1 LPGEVLVLVTVTL
14 AVLVAELP
22 ELMAAA
28 QTLALV
34 DHKAQ
39 AVLVEILK
47 GELLMDRHCKGALQA
62 LLVMAA
68 AEAGVVAA
76 IGVEAQVLT
85 EIVLRVTLAGVVVLA
100 TTILQ
105 QLQLPP

>member
-1 LPGEVLVLVTVTL
+1 LPGEVLVLVLVLL
-14 AVLVAELP
+14 AVLAAELP
-22 ELMAAA
+22 GLMAAA

-47 GELLMDRHCKGALQA
+47 GALLMDRHCKVALQA

-68 AEAGVVAA
+68 AVVAA
-76 IGVEAQVLT
+76 AVAIGVVVLDGMV
-85 EIVLRVTLAGVVVLA
+85 IALRVTLVAVVVLG
-100 TTILQ
+100 ILILAQ
-105 QLQLPP
+105 

>member
-1 LPGEVLVLVTVTL
+1 LPGEVLVLVLALL

-34 DHKAQ
+34 DHRAQ

-47 GELLMDRHCKGALQA
+47 GALLMDRHCKVALQA
-62 LLVMAA
+62 LLVMVA

-105 QLQLPP
+105 QLQVRC

>member
-1 LPGEVLVLVTVTL
+1 LPGEVLVLVTVPL
-14 AVLVAELP
+14 EALVAGLL
-22 ELMAAA
+22 ELMVVA

-47 GELLMDRHCKGALQA
+47 GELLMDRHCKVALQA

-85 EIVLRVTLAGVVVLA
+85 EIVLRVTLAVVVVLA